1 MNPMLRSLTYEQLL
15 TYYNNMVS
23 PKKGTKRLSGSKRAG
38 LSAMQ
43 DAYME
48 IVARVQKAQADQDC
62 IEVGMRVM
70 VTPAS
75 LTLDFRVP
83 MEAIILKI
91 DKYPTIKTQAI
102 IRFLDGTTNCLCID
116 RCRAVMPEGV
126 TQLGRR

>member
-1 MNPMLRSLTYEQLL
+1 MLRPLSYEQLL

-23 PKKGTKRLSGSKRAG
+23 PKRGTKSFSGSKKSKS
-38 LSAMQ
+38 SAIQ

-48 IVARVQKAQADQDC
+48 IVARVQKAQEDQEC

-83 MEAIILKI
+83 MEAIVLKI
-91 DKYPTIKTQAI
+91 DKHPTIKTQVI

-116 RCRAVMPEGV
+116 RCRAVMPVGI
-126 TQLGRR
+126 TPLGRR